1 MNHEWF
7 EIWFRTWPLNT
18 WPKCAPPSGGGLRVS
33 TIFVTTT
40 RKRKLRP
47 PQDTTMAEGAER
59 FRGLWEDEMFARQVQ
74 NTLAAARRTRART

>member
-1 MNHEWF
+1 MNN
-7 EIWFRTWPLNT
+7 RQPYGSLWPLNT

-47 PQDTTMAEGAER
+47 PQDT
-59 FRGLWEDEMFARQVQ
+59 
-74 NTLAAARRTRART
+74 